1 MEIRMMTAEDIPQI
15 AQLEKDCFADPWSVA
30 SFTSE
35 LNNPLS
41 TWLVAV
47 DGEVVAGYIGA
58 QTVLDSADIMNVAVL
73 PNYRRTGIGERLI
86 HSLCAQLSQRGA
98 QSVLLEVRVSNTPAI
113 KLYEKLGFTVVG
125 RRPNYYFHPKEDALI
140 YRKEGV

>member
-1 MEIRMMTAEDIPQI
+1 MEIRKMIAEDIPQI
-15 AQLEKDCFADPWSVA
+15 AQLEKDCFADPWSAA

-35 LNNPLS
+35 LSNPLS

-47 DGEVVAGYIGA
+47 DGGVVAGYIGA

-73 PNYRRTGIGERLI
+73 PIYRQTGIGEKLI
-86 HSLCAQLSQRGA
+86 NCLCTHLSQRGA
-98 QSVLLEVRVSNTPAI
+98 RSVLLEVRVSNAPAI
-113 KLYEKLGFTVVG
+113 RLYEKLGFTVVG

-140 YRKEGV
+140 YRKEGL

>member
-1 MEIRMMTAEDIPQI
+1 M
-15 AQLEKDCFADPWSVA
+15 
-30 SFTSE
+30 
-35 LNNPLS
+35 
-41 TWLVAV
+41 
-47 DGEVVAGYIGA
+47 DGEVVAGDIGA

-73 PNYRRTGIGERLI
+73 PDYRRTGLGERLI

-140 YRKEGV
+140 YRKEGL